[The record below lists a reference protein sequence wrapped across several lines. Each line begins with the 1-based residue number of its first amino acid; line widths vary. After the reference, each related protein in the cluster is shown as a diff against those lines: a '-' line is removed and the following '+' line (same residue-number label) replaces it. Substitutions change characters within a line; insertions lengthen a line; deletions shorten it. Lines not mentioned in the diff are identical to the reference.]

1 MKIIH
6 LPWALF
12 GLTFLLFS
20 QLLFAEDSDLN
31 VEYKI
36 KAGYVYNFT
45 KFITWPED
53 NSQTFNLCILGD
65 DPFGG
70 IIDPIEKRSA
80 FGRPIKLFRFNNLN
94 TFQHSVL
101 SGHKDTSNN
110 QQCHILFISASL
122 DNNFS
127 VKNVFAG
134 RDGDKTLTVGENE
147 GFATQGGMIGF
158 VHRQGKIKLQIN
170 TKALKN
176 SHLKISAKL
185 LEVAELVE
193 GEGND

>member
-12 GLTFLLFS
+12 CLAFLLFS
-20 QLLFAEDSDLN
+20 QLLFAEDSN

-36 KAGYVYNFT
+36 KAGYLYNFT
-45 KFITWPED
+45 KFVTWPED

-65 DPFGG
+65 DPFGR

-80 FGRPIKLFRFNNLN
+80 FGRPIKLFRFNNLS
-94 TFQHSVL
+94 TFQQSAL
-101 SGHKDTSNN
+101 SGHKDTGNN
-110 QQCHILFISASL
+110 RQCHILFISASL
-122 DNNFS
+122 DNKLS
-127 VKNVFAG
+127 IKNVLAS

-158 VHRQGKIKLQIN
+158 VHRQDKIKLQVNMN
-170 TKALKN
+170 TLKH
-176 SHLKISAKL
+176 SQLKISAKL
-185 LEVAELVE
+185 LEVAELIE

>member
-12 GLTFLLFS
+12 CLAFLLFS
-20 QLLFAEDSDLN
+20 QLLFAEDSN

-36 KAGYVYNFT
+36 KAGYLYNFT
-45 KFITWPED
+45 KFVTWPED
-53 NSQTFNLCILGD
+53 NSQTFNLCILGN

-94 TFQHSVL
+94 TFQQSAL
-101 SGHKDTSNN
+101 SGHKDTGNN

-127 VKNVFAG
+127 IKNVLAS

-147 GFATQGGMIGF
+147 GFAMQGGMIGF
-158 VHRQGKIKLQIN
+158 VHRQDKIKLQVNMN
-170 TKALKN
+170 TLKH

-185 LEVAELVE
+185 LEVTELIG